1 MYVDKDSVIIDG
13 LSIGQ
18 YLVEAEVQYNK
29 LWGDDTGRNL
39 AGTFTGTF
47 KGVFPK
53 LILTFR
59 KLNQTEMHLIAPY
72 LDSPFQST
80 TYYDDNK
87 GETVTMS
94 TYSGDWSNKSK
105 RMGVAEGVQCSFVA
119 TSKRSD

>member
-1 MYVDKDSVIIDG
+1 MFVDKDSIVINS
-13 LSIGQ
+13 LSMGQ
-18 YLVEAEVQYNK
+18 YLLEAEVQYNK

-59 KLNQTEMHLIAPY
+59 KLSQAEMHLLAPY
-72 LDSPFQST
+72 LDEPTQST

-87 GETVTMS
+87 GEKITIT
-94 TYSGDWSNKSK
+94 TYSGDWGNKCK
-105 RMGVAEGVQCSFVA
+105 RIGVAEGVQCSFIA
-119 TSKRSD
+119 TTKRS